1 VDGGRRRSA
10 ELILW
15 ADAPVAARMTLPPAM
30 ISLDSAP
37 PDSPIMVGAMVVSM
51 HLSRGREG
59 VLAMRPLPQFAIF
72 AVVGQLILLASAW
85 LLPAVSEYHLVGDN
99 ISELAIGQYRFLQTL
114 AFVVSGLGV
123 LALAYAI
130 HRLTAGIRGSLLG
143 SVFIALY
150 GLGALVVAIFPT
162 DRIDTKAD
170 VWSQSTTGWIHSIS
184 AFVAYLSVI
193 TGMLI
198 LTWTFARDARWRSL
212 VVGSALLAGAA
223 LALLFV
229 QTEGPWIGLMQRL
242 LITAISGWLIVV
254 ALRARTIAAAPEIVP
269 SESVRSG
276 A

>member
-30 ISLDSAP
+30 LSLDSAP

-143 SVFIALY
+143 SVFIAIY

-162 DRIDTKAD
+162 DRIDSEAD
-170 VWSQSTTGWIHSIS
+170 VWSQSTTGWIHSIT

>member
-1 VDGGRRRSA
+1 
-10 ELILW
+10 
-15 ADAPVAARMTLPPAM
+15 
-30 ISLDSAP
+30 
-37 PDSPIMVGAMVVSM
+37 
-51 HLSRGREG
+51 
-59 VLAMRPLPQFAIF
+59 MRPLPQFAIF

-85 LLPAVSEYHLVGDN
+85 LLPAVSEYHFVGDN
-99 ISELAIGQYRFLQTL
+99 ISELAIGQYGFVQTL
-114 AFVVSGLGV
+114 AFVISGLGV

-143 SVFIALY
+143 SVFIAIY

-162 DRIDTKAD
+162 DRIDSTAVARTATQTPPPSN
-170 VWSQSTTGWIHSIS
+170 VWSQSTTGWIHSIT

-254 ALRARTIAAAPEIVP
+254 AVRARTIAAAPEIVP
-269 SESVRSG
+269 SETVRSG

>member
-1 VDGGRRRSA
+1 
-10 ELILW
+10 
-15 ADAPVAARMTLPPAM
+15 
-30 ISLDSAP
+30 
-37 PDSPIMVGAMVVSM
+37 
-51 HLSRGREG
+51 
-59 VLAMRPLPQFAIF
+59 MRPLPQFAIF

-99 ISELAIGQYRFLQTL
+99 ISELAIGQYGFLQTL
-114 AFVVSGLGV
+114 AFVISGLGV

-143 SVFIALY
+143 SVFIAIY

-162 DRIDTKAD
+162 DRIDSKAD
-170 VWSQSTTGWIHSIS
+170 VWSQSTTGWIHSIT

-269 SESVRSG
+269 SESVRG
-276 A
+276 GV

>member
-1 VDGGRRRSA
+1 
-10 ELILW
+10 
-15 ADAPVAARMTLPPAM
+15 
-30 ISLDSAP
+30 
-37 PDSPIMVGAMVVSM
+37 MVVSM
-51 HLSRGREG
+51 HLSRGRERSTG
-59 VLAMRPLPQFAIF
+59 DETSTPVRHF

-85 LLPAVSEYHLVGDN
+85 LLPAVSEYHFVGDN
-99 ISELAIGQYRFLQTL
+99 ISELAIGQYGFVQTL
-114 AFVVSGLGV
+114 AFVISGLGV

-143 SVFIALY
+143 SVFIAIY

-170 VWSQSTTGWIHSIS
+170 VWSQSTTGLDSQHHGVRRIS
-184 AFVAYLSVI
+184 QRHHRHADSDLDLCTRCALAI
-193 TGMLI
+193 P
-198 LTWTFARDARWRSL
+198 R
-212 VVGSALLAGAA
+212 VGSALLAGAA

-254 ALRARTIAAAPEIVP
+254 AVRARTIAAAPEIVP
-269 SESVRSG
+269 SETVRSG

>member
-1 VDGGRRRSA
+1 MLGSWV
-10 ELILW
+10 
-15 ADAPVAARMTLPPAM
+15 
-30 ISLDSAP
+30 
-37 PDSPIMVGAMVVSM
+37 
-51 HLSRGREG
+51 
-59 VLAMRPLPQFAIF
+59 F
-72 AVVGQLILLASAW
+72 LASAW
-85 LLPAVSEYHLVGDN
+85 LLPAVSEYHFVGDN
-99 ISELAIGQYRFLQTL
+99 ISELAIGQYGFVQTL
-114 AFVVSGLGV
+114 AFVISGLGV

-143 SVFIALY
+143 SVFIAIY

-170 VWSQSTTGWIHSIS
+170 VWSQSTTGWIHSIT

-242 LITAISGWLIVV
+242 MITAVSGWLILVS
-254 ALRARTIAAAPEIVP
+254 LRVRNIASAPEAV
-269 SESVRSG
+269 STENLRTT